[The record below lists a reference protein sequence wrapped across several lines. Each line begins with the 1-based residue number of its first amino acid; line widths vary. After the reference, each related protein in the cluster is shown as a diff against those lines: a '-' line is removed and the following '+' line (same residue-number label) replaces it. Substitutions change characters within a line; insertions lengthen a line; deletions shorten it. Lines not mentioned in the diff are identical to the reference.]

1 MNKFQRCLISL
12 AVILPAVVGL
22 SGGYPQRVR
31 GAMKTT
37 LEIIEYKGWRQSLRL
52 SNGTVELVMPL
63 EVGPRVMRYGFVG
76 GPNVFKEY
84 EPQLGRSG
92 ESEWMIRGGHRLWH
106 APEDD
111 VRTYAR
117 DNGPIRYE
125 KLGETGVRLIQPVES
140 ITGIEK
146 EIDIWLDA
154 EGTGVKLVHRL
165 RNRNLWEVELAPWCL
180 SVMAQGGIEIIPLPE
195 KIAHPG
201 SVAPGEP
208 RDLRGFVA
216 NQTLIL
222 WPFTDL
228 SDPRFRWGKRY
239 ITLRQD
245 RQATSPTKLGLAHQM
260 GWVGY
265 LNHTVNGLG
274 QLFVKGLGYEA
285 GRTYTDSG
293 SNFET
298 FTNADMLEIESLGPL
313 QRIAPGAA
321 IEQTEHWWLV
331 GSVPAETTDAAIDE
345 NIQPHIRQHIGP
357 KVEPLFK
364 K

>member
-1 MNKFQRCLISL
+1 MNNIQRCLFSL
-12 AVILPAVVGL
+12 AAILLVVVCVMG
-22 SGGYPQRVR
+22 SFPSKAR

-37 LEIIEYKGWRQSLRL
+37 LQIVEYKGWRQSLQL

-63 EVGPRVMRYGFVG
+63 EIGPRVMRYGFVG
-76 GPNVFKEY
+76 GPNVFREY
-84 EPQLGRSG
+84 EPQLGKSG

-117 DNGPIRYE
+117 DNSPIRYE

-146 EIDIWLDA
+146 EIDIRLDA
-154 EGTGVKLVHRL
+154 EGTGVTLVHRL

-180 SVMAQGGIEIIPLPE
+180 SVMAPGGIELIPLPE
-195 KIAHPG
+195 KISHPG
-201 SVAPGEP
+201 SVAPGEA

-216 NQTLIL
+216 NQNLIL

-245 RQATSPTKLGLAHQM
+245 RQATTPTKLGLAHQM

-265 LNHTVNGLG
+265 LNHVVNGVG
-274 QLFVKGLGYEA
+274 QLFVKGLVYEA
-285 GRTYTDSG
+285 GRTYPDSG

-298 FTNADMLEIESLGPL
+298 FTNGDMLEIESLGPL
-313 QRIAPGAA
+313 QRIAPGAS
-321 IEQTEHWWLV
+321 IEQTERWWLLGGLTV
-331 GSVPAETTDAAIDE
+331 ATTDSLPDAVID
-345 NIQPHIRQHIGP
+345 QQIRP
-357 KVEPLFK
+357 KVEPLLK